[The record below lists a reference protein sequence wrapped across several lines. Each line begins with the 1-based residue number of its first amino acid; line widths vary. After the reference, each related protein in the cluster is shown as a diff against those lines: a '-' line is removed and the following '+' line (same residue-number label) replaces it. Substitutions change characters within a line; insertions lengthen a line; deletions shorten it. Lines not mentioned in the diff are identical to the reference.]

1 MPDLGAIAL
10 TAGMIVAGA
19 SGAQLIDTPKAWP
32 STVEGFGQRVADRTG
47 YFAVQATTYTLLE
60 RGMGYRDDTATCG
73 RERLVR
79 CAFTRTF
86 TAFDRNG
93 VRRAHLPL
101 LTSVIVGSG
110 VSLAWRPERAEA
122 GASWAFVGSRI
133 GLGLAGQV
141 AKRMVADWWVTRSPR

>member
-19 SGAQLIDTPKAWP
+19 SGAQLIRTPVAWP
-32 STVEGFGQRVADRTG
+32 STIEGFGQRVADRTG
-47 YFAVQATTYTLLE
+47 YFVVQASTLVLLE
-60 RGMGYRDDTATCG
+60 RGLEYRDDTSPCP

-79 CAFTRTF
+79 CGFVRTF

-93 VRRAHLPL
+93 VRRAHVPL

-110 VSLAWRPERAEA
+110 VSLAWRPERAES
-122 GASWAFVGSRI
+122 GKSWAFVGSRI
-133 GLGLAGQV
+133 GIGLAGQV
-141 AKRMVADWWVTRSPR
+141 AKRIVEDWWVTRRR